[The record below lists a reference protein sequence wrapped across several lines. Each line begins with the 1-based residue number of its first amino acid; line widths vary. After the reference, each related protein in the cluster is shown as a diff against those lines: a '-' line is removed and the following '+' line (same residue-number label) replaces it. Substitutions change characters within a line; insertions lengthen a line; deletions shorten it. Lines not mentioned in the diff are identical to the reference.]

1 MNLDYMIQ
9 MNDSEKSYF
18 FQLSH
23 LGSDSRKSKFENIEG
38 LFQTDIDL
46 LLSIVGREALREKR
60 PNLQELDQII
70 RNLLEQENAGKEST
84 NGQDTNDNG
93 QGEENSRDRSMA
105 FPIIRTLLQG
115 GYLRDD
121 EKWLTSR
128 GFSRIGNLILGDV
141 MKALKLGEAG
151 AHSTK
156 NIGVGSVVLD
166 TTRKFED
173 GNDIRLVNIPLSLLN
188 CVLRTQKEFSRI
200 DIPLQLKMDDLE
212 EYETLY
218 DVRASVVYCID
229 LSSTMKYSRMF
240 GDLSRIEA
248 AKKALWSLV
257 MLNKKYFPND
267 SIYVVGFGSLA
278 SQVKISDIPYL
289 KTFDA
294 GSDFLH
300 YTNYQAAFRLSKR
313 ILLKEGSVNKRI
325 ILVTDGHPSACFM
338 DDAKR
343 ARKDLKKQA
352 ILAFLSA

>member
-93 QGEENSRDRSMA
+93 QGEENSRDRSMP

-151 AHSTK
+151 AHSDK
-156 NIGVGSVVLD
+156 EHRGRICRIG
-166 TTRKFED
+166 
-173 GNDIRLVNIPLSLLN
+173 
-188 CVLRTQKEFSRI
+188 
-200 DIPLQLKMDDLE
+200 
-212 EYETLY
+212 Y
-218 DVRASVVYCID
+218 
-229 LSSTMKYSRMF
+229 YS
-240 GDLSRIEA
+240 
-248 AKKALWSLV
+248 
-257 MLNKKYFPND
+257 
-267 SIYVVGFGSLA
+267 
-278 SQVKISDIPYL
+278 
-289 KTFDA
+289 
-294 GSDFLH
+294 
-300 YTNYQAAFRLSKR
+300 
-313 ILLKEGSVNKRI
+313 
-325 ILVTDGHPSACFM
+325 
-338 DDAKR
+338 
-343 ARKDLKKQA
+343 
-352 ILAFLSA
+352 

>member
-156 NIGVGSVVLD
+156 NIGVG
-166 TTRKFED
+166 F
-173 GNDIRLVNIPLSLLN
+173 
-188 CVLRTQKEFSRI
+188 CRI
-200 DIPLQLKMDDLE
+200 G
-212 EYETLY
+212 Y
-218 DVRASVVYCID
+218 
-229 LSSTMKYSRMF
+229 YS
-240 GDLSRIEA
+240 
-248 AKKALWSLV
+248 
-257 MLNKKYFPND
+257 
-267 SIYVVGFGSLA
+267 
-278 SQVKISDIPYL
+278 
-289 KTFDA
+289 
-294 GSDFLH
+294 
-300 YTNYQAAFRLSKR
+300 
-313 ILLKEGSVNKRI
+313 
-325 ILVTDGHPSACFM
+325 
-338 DDAKR
+338 
-343 ARKDLKKQA
+343 
-352 ILAFLSA
+352 

>member
-1 MNLDYMIQ
+1 MQIKVTFSNSLT
-9 MNDSEKSYF
+9 
-18 FQLSH
+18 
-23 LGSDSRKSKFENIEG
+23 LGSDSRRSKFSEDMEN
-38 LFQTDIDL
+38 LPHKDIDL

-60 PNLQELDQII
+60 PNLQELDQMI
-70 RNLLEQENAGKEST
+70 RSFLEQENAGNEGTK
-84 NGQDTNDNG
+84 GLDTNDNG
-93 QGEENSRDRSMA
+93 QGEENSRERSMP
-105 FPIIRTLLQG
+105 FPIIRRLIQE

-128 GFSRIGNLILGDV
+128 GFSRIGNLILNDV

-156 NIGVGSVVLD
+156 NIGAGSVVLD
-166 TTRKFED
+166 TTRKFEE

-188 CVLRTQKEFSRI
+188 CVLRTQKELSRI
-200 DIPLQLKMDDLE
+200 DIPLHLKIDDLE

-240 GDLSRIEA
+240 GELSRIET

-257 MLNKKYFPND
+257 LLNKKYFPND

-278 SQVKISDIPYL
+278 SHVKVSDIPYL

-313 ILLKEGSVNKRI
+313 ILLKAGSANKRI

-338 DDAKR
+338 DDVKA
-343 ARKDLKKQA
+343 ARKDPEKQA
-352 ILAFLSA
+352 LLTFLSA